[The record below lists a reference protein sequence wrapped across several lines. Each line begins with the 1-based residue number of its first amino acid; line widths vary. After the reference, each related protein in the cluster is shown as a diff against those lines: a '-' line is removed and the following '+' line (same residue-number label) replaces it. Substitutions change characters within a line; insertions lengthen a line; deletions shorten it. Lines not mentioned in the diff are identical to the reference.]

1 MTTTQIY
8 QKCIV
13 TDRHALA
20 NITSIHCQFGYQP
33 VHELG
38 TRVLQGPTEVSQR
51 RTIQTVRFH
60 SGANPLLPLC
70 QYSPICQS
78 NVNLGLIRQSI
89 HNTDTMLSK
98 DQCQE
103 IHNNPMPIL
112 IASVNPMSIQC
123 QSTANPLTNPYMS
136 WELDFYGD
144 RPLVLTE
151 GDFVPI
157 EHDSSPCIPESKPIW
172 CQSVPIHRQSYTN
185 RLPIRCQFSANPV
198 PIQSNQ
204 SCPAVVQT
212 SPHLGVLLSALG
224 E

>member
-1 MTTTQIY
+1 M
-8 QKCIV
+8 C
-13 TDRHALA
+13 
-20 NITSIHCQFGYQP
+20 
-33 VHELG
+33 
-38 TRVLQGPTEVSQR
+38 
-51 RTIQTVRFH
+51 
-60 SGANPLLPLC
+60 
-70 QYSPICQS
+70 
-78 NVNLGLIRQSI
+78 
-89 HNTDTMLSK
+89 SK

-103 IHNNPMPIL
+103 IHNNFANPMPTL
-112 IASVNPMSIQC
+112 ITSVNPMSIQC
-123 QSTANPLTNPYMS
+123 QSTANPLTNPYTS

-204 SCPAVVQT
+204 SKAAHLAPLGDQQIDNPIRQSITNTPIQCQSA
-212 SPHLGVLLSALG
+212 SPRPIHQSQNNPGPILRQSSANLPIACQSNNS
-224 E
+224 